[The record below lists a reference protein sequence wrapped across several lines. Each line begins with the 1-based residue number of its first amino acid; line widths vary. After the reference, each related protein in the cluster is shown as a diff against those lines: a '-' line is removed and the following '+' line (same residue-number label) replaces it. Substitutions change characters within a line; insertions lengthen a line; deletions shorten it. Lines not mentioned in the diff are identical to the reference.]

1 MGDNDEEGEGD
12 WSSDDGL
19 SFFISS
25 PLALDSMAGIA
36 GDNSVCTGLTG
47 SVKPL
52 LLVYIYQWEKGKHS
66 SD

>member
-12 WSSDDGL
+12 WPSDDGL

-47 SVKPL
+47 SDKPL
-52 LLVYIYQWEKGKHS
+52 LLV
-66 SD
+66 